1 MSTPTERQMNVLL
14 AACRREAGGDWTID
28 RVDGLD
34 CIDRGRLTE
43 DYYLTDVAKK
53 LLEFIPIQLQRVR
66 LSESDRKM

>member
-1 MSTPTERQMNVLL
+1 MSTPTERQMNVQL

-34 CIDRGRLTE
+34 CIDRGWLTE